1 MALCALK
8 PILIKPPSKHKT
20 RTWKFAGE
28 FLIRKQFQKD
38 QVKFGAWTREQ
49 IIELGPTFIKLGQIA
64 SSRVDLYPLE
74 FTRELESLQD
84 DVPPIDRDT
93 IIDMIETHLNLGT
106 FSHFDH
112 EPFKSASIGQVHKA
126 TLQNG
131 EEVVVKLRRPKIYE
145 IMKSD
150 TDNIKQIVSFLEKVG
165 IDTGTN
171 TGYVLDESIDYLL
184 AETDYE
190 QETKT
195 RKNLENHSKI

>member
-8 PILIKPPSKHKT
+8 PILIKPPSKNKT

-93 IIDMIETHLNLGT
+93 VLNMIETHVNSGT
-106 FSHFDH
+106 FSYFYNA
-112 EPFKSASIGQVHKA
+112 PFKYASIGPVHKA
-126 TLQNG
+126 TFQHG
-131 EEVVVKLRRPKIYE
+131 AEVVVKLILPK
-145 IMKSD
+145 
-150 TDNIKQIVSFLEKVG
+150 L
-165 IDTGTN
+165 
-171 TGYVLDESIDYLL
+171 
-184 AETDYE
+184 
-190 QETKT
+190 
-195 RKNLENHSKI
+195 